1 MPEASFPVTMVS
13 GVPVVA
19 APEEI
24 DITNAAALRAAL
36 VVAAAHGTR
45 TLVVNMSQT
54 QFCDSAGLHVLV
66 RAHQR
71 AQAKSGEVR
80 LVIHDD
86 HIRRIFAVTGI
97 DRLIPSFPS
106 LEQALPQTPAAP
118 ATPPLPS
125 SPQVLGSQPH

>member
-1 MPEASFPVTMVS
+1 MPEASFRVVMVS

-36 VVAAAHGTR
+36 LEAATHGTR

-66 RAHQR
+66 RAHHR
-71 AQAKSGEVR
+71 AQAECGELR
-80 LVIHDD
+80 LVIRGAPV
-86 HIRRIFAVTGI
+86 RRIFAVTGI

-106 LEQALPQTPAAP
+106 LEQALPQPPAAP
-118 ATPPLPS
+118 ASPPLPA
-125 SPQVLGSQPH
+125 SPQVLGS